1 MITDTVLREKGMAV
15 LVENLGIIE
24 AERFIMLMNREPF
37 NYTKW
42 QEHLWEDKTV
52 EEIHNAATQFYQKL
66 EASNK

>member
-15 LVENLGIIE
+15 LVENLGMVE

-52 EEIHNAATQFYQKL
+52 EEIHSAASEFYQKL
-66 EASNK
+66 EASNR